1 MVPVGKLPYPKA
13 CPLQMAIFEQA
24 NKSGVIVAKKDT
36 KAQKQDGRDTPLMR
50 QYHKV
55 KQQHPDAIL
64 LFRVGDFYETFGEDA
79 VKTANILGITLTKR
93 ANGSAYEMELS
104 GFPHHAL
111 ETYLPKLIQAGQRV
125 AVCDQL
131 EDPKQ
136 AKNVVKRGITEIAT
150 PGTSLSDEVLAN
162 RQNNFLAAIQF
173 GREAVGL
180 ALLDLSTGEF
190 FTTEGKDHYIEN
202 LVKSL
207 NPAEVL
213 HAKGAIAD
221 FQDRFGDKHNT
232 FMLEDWLFETGFGY
246 DKLLRHFQTKNLK
259 GFGIEGM
266 DDGIA
271 AAGVILHYLE
281 ENHHQQLS
289 HISQITRLDQEYY
302 LWLDKFSIRNLEL
315 LDTPQEDGTPL
326 IEILDKTITPMG
338 GRLLRKWLVMPLKE
352 LRAIEERQALVG
364 YFKKHAEDRAYYQEV
379 LNQVGDLERLIS
391 KAAMQRINPREVLQ
405 VKKGLDCVETLKNAC
420 RASDHEPLQKLAEKL
435 NPCDHVRQKVANEL
449 KDDPPVNTSKGNLIK
464 EGVSQELDEYRKLA
478 YSSKDYLLEL
488 QQREINNTG
497 ITSLKV
503 AYNNVFGYYLEVR
516 NTHKDKVPDSWI
528 RKQTLVNAERYI
540 TEELKTYE
548 EKILN
553 AEEQIDALEQKLY
566 LDILHELRNTIEPI
580 QQNAH
585 LLAYLDAMQCFAQV
599 SEDYGYVQPTLHEGR
614 TIDIKAA
621 RHPVIEQSL
630 RADEHYV
637 PNDVYLDQEQ
647 QQVII
652 LTGPNMSGKSA
663 ILRQTALCV
672 LLAQLGADVPANEAS
687 IGLVDKIFTR
697 VGASDNLS
705 TGESTFMVE
714 MTETASILNNISE
727 RSLLLLDEIG
737 RGTATYDGISLAWAI
752 SEYLHEHPAMPKT
765 LFATHY
771 HELNDMAKQLTRV
784 RNYHVSVKEH
794 QGKMV
799 FLRTMKPGSS
809 EHSFGIHVARMA
821 GIPGNVVKRAE
832 QILKSLEN
840 QRASVQ
846 QKGHKKQTQPDPNMQ
861 LQLFQM
867 DDPKSQQLK
876 EALNKVDVNTLTPVE
891 ALMKLNELKAMLED
905 SDKNQQR
912 SPANQ

>member
-1 MVPVGKLPYPKA
+1 
-13 CPLQMAIFEQA
+13 
-24 NKSGVIVAKKDT
+24 
-36 KAQKQDGRDTPLMR
+36 MR

-131 EDPKQ
+131 EDPQQ
-136 AKNVVKRGITEIAT
+136 AKTVVKRGITEIAT

-162 RQNNFLAAIQF
+162 RQNNFLAALHFEQ
-173 GREAVGL
+173 EKLGL

-190 FTTEGKDHYIEN
+190 FTTQGKTDYIEN

-207 NPAEVL
+207 NPAEIL
-213 HAKGAIAD
+213 HAKGAIEA

-232 FMLEDWLFETGFGY
+232 FMLEDWLFEPEFGY
-246 DKLLRHFQTKNLK
+246 DKLLHHFQTKNLK
-259 GFGIEGM
+259 GFGIEELQE
-266 DDGIA
+266 GIA

-281 ENHHQQLS
+281 ENQHQQLS
-289 HISQITRLDQEYY
+289 HISRVTRLDQDYY
-302 LWLDKFSIRNLEL
+302 LWLDKFSVRNLEL
-315 LDTPQEDGTPL
+315 LEAPQEDGTPL
-326 IEILDKTITPMG
+326 IQILDKTITPMG

-352 LRAIEERQALVG
+352 LRAIQERQALVK
-364 YFKKHAEDRAYYQEV
+364 YFKDHNQQLTHFQEV

-391 KAAMQRINPREVLQ
+391 KAAMQRINPREVNQ
-405 VKKGLDCVETLKNAC
+405 IKKGLDCVETIKQTCEGSNF
-420 RASDHEPLQKLAEKL
+420 EPLQKLAEKL
-435 NPCDHVRQKVANEL
+435 NTCDHVRRKISEEL
-449 KDDPPVNTSKGNLIK
+449 NDDPPVNTSKGNLIK
-464 EGVSQELDEYRKLA
+464 EGVSDELDEYRKLA

-497 ITSLKV
+497 ISSLKV

-553 AEEQIDALEQKLY
+553 AEQQIDTLEQQLY
-566 LDILHELRNTIEPI
+566 LDILHELRNTIEPV
-580 QQNAH
+580 QQNAG
-585 LLAYLDAMQCFAQV
+585 LLAYLDTMQCFAQV
-599 SEDYGYVQPTLHEGR
+599 SEDYGYVQPQLHEGR
-614 TIDIKAA
+614 AIDIKGA
-621 RHPVIEQSL
+621 RHPVIEQRL
-630 RADEHYV
+630 EADEHYV

-672 LLAQLGADVPANEAS
+672 LLAQLGCDVPATEAS

-714 MTETASILNNISE
+714 MTETASILNNISD

-737 RGTATYDGISLAWAI
+737 RGTATYDGVSLAWAI

-771 HELNDMAKQLTRV
+771 HELNDMASQLSRV
-784 RNYHVSVKEH
+784 QNFHVSVKEH

-821 GIPGNVVKRAE
+821 GIPGNVVKRSE
-832 QILKSLEN
+832 QILKSLED
-840 QRASVQ
+840 QRASVR
-846 QKGHKKQTQPDPNMQ
+846 QKGQRKRSQPDPNMQ

-867 DDPKSQQLK
+867 DDPHSQQLK
-876 EALNKVDVNTLTPVE
+876 EALEKIDVNTLTPVE
-891 ALMKLNELKAMLED
+891 ALMKLNELKNLM
-905 SDKNQQR
+905 DKPDENPQR
-912 SPANQ
+912 SSANS